1 MKTLLFI
8 YNPAAGKAKI
18 TSALGEV
25 TALFQKEDWLVTLY
39 ATKAA
44 GDAVNAVQE
53 LGGSY
58 DRIVCSGGDG
68 TLSEVV
74 TGMIHGGLKQPLGYL
89 PAGSTN
95 DFSKTLRLP
104 ANLQKAAAIAAAAT
118 LRLRHGSV
126 QRQPHLCLRGRLW
139 PVHQCGL

>member
-44 GDAVNAVQE
+44 GDATKAVQE
-53 LGGSY
+53 L
-58 DRIVCSGGDG
+58 
-68 TLSEVV
+68 L
-74 TGMIHGGLKQPLGYL
+74 
-89 PAGSTN
+89 
-95 DFSKTLRLP
+95 
-104 ANLQKAAAIAAAAT
+104 
-118 LRLRHGSV
+118 
-126 QRQPHLCLRGRLW
+126 
-139 PVHQCGL
+139 

>member
-53 LGGSY
+53 LGGFMTASS
-58 DRIVCSGGDG
+58 VP
-68 TLSEVV
+68 V
-74 TGMIHGGLKQPLGYL
+74 TAPSARWS
-89 PAGSTN
+89 PA
-95 DFSKTLRLP
+95 
-104 ANLQKAAAIAAAAT
+104 
-118 LRLRHGSV
+118 
-126 QRQPHLCLRGRLW
+126 
-139 PVHQCGL
+139 

>member
-44 GDAVNAVQE
+44 GRRRERRPRA
-53 LGGSY
+53 
-58 DRIVCSGGDG
+58 
-68 TLSEVV
+68 
-74 TGMIHGGLKQPLGYL
+74 
-89 PAGSTN
+89 
-95 DFSKTLRLP
+95 
-104 ANLQKAAAIAAAAT
+104 
-118 LRLRHGSV
+118 
-126 QRQPHLCLRGRLW
+126 GRL
-139 PVHQCGL
+139 L

>member
-44 GDAVNAVQE
+44 GDATKAVQE
-53 LGGSY
+53 LGSSY
-58 DRIVCSGGDG
+58 DRIICSGGDG

-74 TGMIHGGLKQPLGYL
+74 TGLIHGGLKQPLGRQHQRFFQDPPPPCQPL
-89 PAGSTN
+89 QGSG
-95 DFSKTLRLP
+95 
-104 ANLQKAAAIAAAAT
+104 
-118 LRLRHGSV
+118 HCGS
-126 QRQPHLCLRGRLW
+126 RGTLCL
-139 PVHQCGL
+139 

>member
-44 GDAVNAVQE
+44 GDATKAVQA
-53 LGGSY
+53 LGRSY
-58 DRIVCSGGDG
+58 DRSLCSGGAG

-74 TGMIHGGLKQPLGYL
+74 TG
-89 PAGSTN
+89 
-95 DFSKTLRLP
+95 
-104 ANLQKAAAIAAAAT
+104 
-118 LRLRHGSV
+118 LRHGCLP
-126 QRQPHLCLRGRLW
+126 QP
-139 PVHQCGL
+139 